1 MERRWIVAPSLLSAD
16 MARLGE
22 AVKMVDESAAEWVH
36 LDVMDGVFVENISF
50 GFALVETVAKLTG
63 KVRDVHMM
71 TINPEKWVERLKKA
85 GADVMTVHMEACPH
99 IHRTLEAI
107 RRAGMRAG
115 VALNPGTPPE
125 MAREALELADVL
137 LLMGVDP
144 GFGGQRLIERTVDRV
159 REARAMIDGMNRK
172 VLIEVDGG
180 VNVENANMLGKAG
193 ADVLVAG
200 AAVFKSENPKET
212 IEAIRGAR

>member
-16 MARLGE
+16 IARLGE

-36 LDVMDGVFVENISF
+36 LDVMDGLFVENISF

-71 TINPEKWVERLKKA
+71 TINPEKWVERLRKA

-115 VALNPGTPPE
+115 VALNPGTPLE

-159 REARAMIDGMNRK
+159 REAREMIDGMNRK

-180 VNVENANMLGKAG
+180 VNVENANVLGKAG

-212 IEAIRGAR
+212 IATILGA

>member
-16 MARLGE
+16 IARLGE

-36 LDVMDGVFVENISF
+36 LDVMDGLFVENISF

-71 TINPEKWVERLKKA
+71 TINPEKWVERLRKA

-115 VALNPGTPPE
+115 VALNPGTPLE

-159 REARAMIDGMNRK
+159 REAREMIDGMNRK

-180 VNVENANMLGKAG
+180 VNVENASMLGKAG

-212 IEAIRGAR
+212 IAAILGA

>member
-16 MARLGE
+16 IARLGE

-36 LDVMDGVFVENISF
+36 LDVMDGLFVENISF

-71 TINPEKWVERLKKA
+71 TVNPEKWVERLRKA

-115 VALNPGTPPE
+115 VALNPGTPLE

-159 REARAMIDGMNRK
+159 REAREMIDGMNRK

-180 VNVENANMLGKAG
+180 VNVENANVLGKAG

-212 IEAIRGAR
+212 IAAILGA